1 MVTHRIKNNPHL
13 VVMHNSVITN
23 LQTGDTLD
31 VDSSNNTSWDY
42 EKLGIFEP
50 TTECKVTVGV
60 HITDAKESLS
70 KAIQQISAAIL
81 NRFFTTDCEPV
92 NEYLL
97 LESIT
102 FSTIPN
108 TKTTEGVKDEV

>member
-1 MVTHRIKNNPHL
+1 MVTHRIKNSPNL
-13 VVMHNSVITN
+13 VVVDRERVVN
-23 LQTGDTLD
+23 LNTGAAVMLSSDYTTALD
-31 VDSSNNTSWDY
+31 FEN
-42 EKLGIFEP
+42 LGLLEP
-50 TTECKVTVGV
+50 TETQVMPLGV

-97 LESIT
+97 LENIT

-108 TKTTEGVKDEV
+108 TKTTEGAKDEV